1 MLKLKLARLG
11 WLRAMRGSDRE
22 AYEAARDL
30 YLDAMYEAEDFL
42 FRLDM
47 ARLIAVPLAQLLGVR
62 S

>member
-1 MLKLKLARLG
+1 MMRLKLARLA
-11 WLRAMRGSDRE
+11 WLHALKGDSRE
-22 AYEAARDL
+22 EYEHARDL